1 MQTPDIGK
9 ITLLG
14 IIFVSFIALFLNFL
28 FPLNIYLNTIILCL
42 TFFLF
47 FTDRKKFFSKKLI
60 KYNFVIAIISTLLLV
75 YANINRP
82 DAALYH
88 LPYVSFLNEH
98 KIIMGLGNIHSRFGH
113 ISIIQYLSA
122 INYNFLFGLNG
133 INIPLAVIVSTFIV
147 FFYRQV
153 LMCHKYKLLNLDFY
167 FCLFVSIY
175 ILYKINRYSSF
186 GNDAVTH
193 LSFFYLIRL
202 ILNDN
207 KFKELPLIILL
218 CVFIFLN
225 KNTYLF
231 IFLFP
236 IIIYF
241 YNKIYLDYKKTLRHI
256 FSFST
261 FFLFL
266 WCLKNIFISGCLIYP
281 IHQTCIKELKWT
293 ANIEDIKNDAQAG
306 EAWSKGWPQN
316 KIKKLEVQEFNNNFN
331 WLKAWLSV
339 HGKYVGKTL
348 FPYLFF
354 IIILNFYFRDKKKT
368 ITKKTY
374 NINYS
379 LCLGLTA
386 ILTFIFFIKFPLYRY
401 GYSYLI
407 SLIILLNLYNF
418 GQFNLNKV
426 VNFTRMIL
434 IIFPFL
440 FLGKQ
445 SQRYYEKYPLNYINK
460 PWPNIY
466 SLNNNEISKKK
477 LAVRFKELE
486 IFNSNG
492 ECGYSNAVCT
502 NYEIKN
508 NINVNKKFTYYIISD
523 INKK

>member
-47 FTDRKKFFSKKLI
+47 FTDRKKIFSKKLI
-60 KYNFVIAIISTLLLV
+60 KYNFVIAVISTLLIV

-133 INIPLAVIVSTFIV
+133 ISIPLAVIVSTFIV

-186 GNDAVTH
+186 GNDAITH

-218 CVFIFLN
+218 CVFG
-225 KNTYLF
+225 
-231 IFLFP
+231 
-236 IIIYF
+236 
-241 YNKIYLDYKKTLRHI
+241 
-256 FSFST
+256 
-261 FFLFL
+261 FLFL
-266 WCLKNIFISGCLIYP
+266 NSLEAFLS
-281 IHQTCIKELKWT
+281 IK
-293 ANIEDIKNDAQAG
+293 
-306 EAWSKGWPQN
+306 
-316 KIKKLEVQEFNNNFN
+316 
-331 WLKAWLSV
+331 
-339 HGKYVGKTL
+339 
-348 FPYLFF
+348 
-354 IIILNFYFRDKKKT
+354 
-368 ITKKTY
+368 
-374 NINYS
+374 
-379 LCLGLTA
+379 
-386 ILTFIFFIKFPLYRY
+386 
-401 GYSYLI
+401 
-407 SLIILLNLYNF
+407 
-418 GQFNLNKV
+418 
-426 VNFTRMIL
+426 
-434 IIFPFL
+434 
-440 FLGKQ
+440 
-445 SQRYYEKYPLNYINK
+445 
-460 PWPNIY
+460 
-466 SLNNNEISKKK
+466 
-477 LAVRFKELE
+477 
-486 IFNSNG
+486 
-492 ECGYSNAVCT
+492 
-502 NYEIKN
+502 
-508 NINVNKKFTYYIISD
+508 
-523 INKK
+523 